1 MTIFKQILNMGLN
14 IAKSANLKFESYFWA
29 IISEF
34 KLGFQNPPQ
43 LISLKLKQR
52 GIAQNTAEL

>member
-1 MTIFKQILNMGLN
+1 MDLN
-14 IAKSANLKFESYFWA
+14 IVKSANVKFESYFWA

-43 LISLKLKQR
+43 LISLKLKQLD
-52 GIAQNTAEL
+52 IAQNTAEL